1 MIDVLTPAWSDGSFL
16 HLLRW
21 WAALIV
27 LSAIG
32 WRALR
37 TACAGW
43 LDLGWPIA
51 RPLMLVAC
59 AYPLWFVAHWI
70 PVMGTAG
77 AWVSTLAVAAGVSA
91 WTRLRPA
98 APPGAVWLARSP
110 AVRLDWPT
118 LLAAELRFALPFLFY
133 LAMRGFNRDL
143 IGLEKFM
150 DFGFV
155 NAAYLSQMM
164 PPFDP
169 WFAGEPINY
178 YYFGHYL
185 TAFLCHLSGVPPA
198 TGYNLMLATLFAL
211 CWQLAFAIVAELA
224 RALPDRL
231 RSTMAAVAALWLTLG
246 GNVHGFLYGFVKPWL
261 VDFGWVQAPRQAFL
275 LSDPTRF
282 VGFDPPT
289 GDKLIHEFPAYAFYV
304 GDLHAHLLNLP
315 LVLLFVALV
324 LGWLRSGARGWLA
337 CAAALVGV
345 FAMSNAWDALMYAA
359 LLGAVLLAR
368 FAAALR
374 RRDAVAI
381 RARLADGIGAA
392 VLSALVV
399 APFLLRFRSFSE
411 GFGLTHSHTPV
422 WQWLI
427 LYGLQGAL
435 ALAACVLI
443 WRTARS
449 APAGIAPSTEHR
461 LLAALTGFGLA
472 FALLPEFVYVKDI
485 YGPEH
490 YRSNTVFKFGFQA
503 FTLLTLAACAGIA
516 LLIARAGAHR
526 NGRRL
531 PRLATIVLLEL
542 ALVPPLYYG
551 WFVLQGGFGGWRER
565 EWTLDGQRFLALS
578 HPEDLAAI
586 RWLAQQPR
594 DGRPLIEA
602 VGDSYTYAARIS
614 INAGVATV
622 LGWPIHELL
631 WRGSGDRVWPRRDDV
646 IALYEARDAANAQRI
661 IDGYGAR
668 WLVIGRFERERH
680 PKLDA
685 ALLAS
690 LGRIAYR
697 SGETL
702 IIDLDAPGPAPR

>member
-1 MIDVLTPAWSDGSFL
+1 MMDALILPWSDGSFL
-16 HLLRW
+16 QLLRW
-21 WAALIV
+21 WAVLLM

-59 AYPLWFVAHWI
+59 AYPLWSMAHWI
-70 PVMGTAG
+70 PMNGTAG
-77 AWVSTLAVAAGVSA
+77 AWGSTLAVAAAVLA
-91 WTRLRPA
+91 WTRLRARAEPS
-98 APPGAVWLARSP
+98 ARSLQTP
-110 AVRLDWPT
+110 ALRHDWPT
-118 LLAAELRFALPFLFY
+118 LFAAELRFVLPFLFY

-155 NAAYLSQMM
+155 NAAYLSSMM

-198 TGYNLMLATLFAL
+198 AGYNLMLATLFAL
-211 CWQLAFAIVAELA
+211 CWQLAFAVVAELA
-224 RALPDRL
+224 RALPERL
-231 RSTMAAVAALWLTLG
+231 RGTMAAVAALWLTLG

-261 VDFGWVQAPRQAFL
+261 VDFGWVEAPRQAFL

-315 LVLLFVALV
+315 LVLSFVALV

-337 CAAALVGV
+337 GAAALVGT

-359 LLGAVLLAR
+359 LLGSLLLAR
-368 FAAALR
+368 FGAALY
-374 RRDAVAI
+374 RRDAAAI

-392 VLSALVV
+392 LLSAIVV
-399 APFLLRFRSFSE
+399 APFLLRFRSFAA
-411 GFGLTHSHTPV
+411 GFGFTHSHTPV

-427 LYGLQGAL
+427 LYGLQALL

-443 WRTARS
+443 WRAARIAPPGIARS
-449 APAGIAPSTEHR
+449 AEHR
-461 LLAALTGFGLA
+461 MLIVLTGFGLA
-472 FALLPEFVYVKDI
+472 FALLPEFIYVKDI

-490 YRSNTVFKFGFQA
+490 YRSNTAFKFGFQA

-516 LLIARAGAHR
+516 MLIARAGAR
-526 NGRRL
+526 TGRRL

-542 ALVPPLYYG
+542 TLVPPLYYG

-578 HPEDLAAI
+578 HPQDMAAI
-586 RWLAQQPR
+586 RWLAQQAR
-594 DGRPLIEA
+594 DDRPLIEA
-602 VGDSYTYAARIS
+602 VGDSYTFAGRIS
-614 INAGVATV
+614 INAGVAAV
-622 LGWPIHELL
+622 LGWPVHELL

-646 IALYEARDAANAQRI
+646 AALYETRDAADARRI
-661 IDGYGAR
+661 IDRYGAR
-668 WLVIGRFERERH
+668 WLVIGRYERERY

-697 SGETL
+697 SDDTL
-702 IIDLDAPGPAPR
+702 IIDLDEPAAASR